1 MAKEM
6 LYTVVDSKNPSKPYL
21 TKVPLN
27 TVAINLQITEEEAAV
42 AVHTGKLLYDQYRI
56 VPVQASSGS
65 GLVVALVVLIALIGV
80 AVAVLFLRKT
90 GDEKKENPAPTEAP
104 ISTET
109 PDPFLED
116 DFIYPTEEPEEPT
129 ATPEVP
135 EDITPEPSE
144 EEPEEP
150 TPTPEPEYESVSE
163 DEMLDILNDK
173 VYYASFET
181 VDSFVTEE
189 GGRCEFAFVNN
200 TRNMTVRGYMECHTN
215 DNNVYIMKELNLEPG
230 ESTDTIDII
239 SYDYFTEGMNPCL
252 LKLDWYD
259 ADTGDFVGSTSVD
272 IIAYHTIK

>member
-80 AVAVLFLRKT
+80 AVAVLFLRKPD
-90 GDEKKENPAPTEAP
+90 DEKKENPVPTEAP

-116 DFIYPTEEPEEPT
+116 DFIYPTEEPEEEPT
-129 ATPEVP
+129 VTPEVP
-135 EDITPEPSE
+135 EDITPEP

-163 DEMLDILNDK
+163 DEMLEILNDK

-181 VDSFVTEE
+181 VDSFVTGE
-189 GGRCEFAFVNN
+189 GGQCEFEFVNN
-200 TRNMTVRGYMECHTN
+200 TRNMSIRGYMECHTN
-215 DNNVYIMKELNLEPG
+215 DKKVHIMKELNLEPG

-259 ADTGDFVGSTSVD
+259 VDTGDFVGSTFVD

>member
-6 LYTVVDSKNPSKPYL
+6 LYTVVDSKNPGKPYL

-56 VPVQASSGS
+56 VPVQTSSGS
-65 GLVVALVVLIALIGV
+65 GLVVALIVLIALIGV
-80 AVAVLFLRKT
+80 AVAVLFLRKP
-90 GDEKKENPAPTEAP
+90 GDDKKENLAPTDVP

-116 DFIYPTEEPEEPT
+116 DFIYPTEGLEEPT
-129 ATPEVP
+129 PTPEVT
-135 EDITPEPSE
+135 EDITPEPSG
-144 EEPEEP
+144 EEPKEP

-163 DEMLDILNDK
+163 DEMLEILNDK

-181 VDSFVTEE
+181 VDSFVAKE
-189 GGRCEFAFVNN
+189 GGQCEFSFVNN
-200 TRNMTVRGYMECHTN
+200 TRNMTVRCSMECRTN
-215 DNNVYIMKELNLEPG
+215 GNDVYIMEELNIKPG
-230 ESTDTIDII
+230 ESTDTIDIL
-239 SYDYFTEGMNPCL
+239 SYDYFAEGKNPCL

-259 ADTGDFVGSTSVD
+259 VDTGDFVGSTSVD